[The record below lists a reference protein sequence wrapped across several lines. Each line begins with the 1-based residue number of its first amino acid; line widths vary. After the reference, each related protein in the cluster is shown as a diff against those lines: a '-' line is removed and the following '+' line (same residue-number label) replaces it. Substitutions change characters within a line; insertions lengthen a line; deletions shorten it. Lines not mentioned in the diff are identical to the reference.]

1 VTKIKNLQKDLII
14 FNIVAYSFLAI
25 FSFCCL
31 LPFLL
36 IIAGSVSSERSIV
49 ENGFNLIPGEFS
61 LQAYKTVFIVPES
74 ILRAYGITIFITL
87 VGTAIG
93 LFLSAMTAYVLQK
106 KEFKYRDILAFYFY
120 FTSLFSGGL
129 VPWYILMVRHMNMK
143 NNILSLILPL
153 LFNVFYIIIIRSFIS
168 TIPDSISESAQIDGA
183 GDFKIFIRLVL
194 PLSKP
199 VLAAIGL
206 FIALG
211 YWNDW
216 FNAML
221 FIDRNNMIPLQYYL
235 YKMLSQITMLRSLV
249 GKVPQLAAAVQPPE
263 ESFKMAMTVVTIGPI
278 LLLYPYLQKY
288 FIKGIMIGAVKG

>member
-1 VTKIKNLQKDLII
+1 MTKLKNLKTDFAI

-25 FSFCCL
+25 LSLCCL

-36 IIAGSVSSERSIV
+36 IITGSVTSERSIL
-49 ENGFNLIPGEFS
+49 ENGYSLIPGEFS
-61 LQAYKTVFIVPES
+61 LQAYKTVFVVPES
-74 ILRAYGITIFITL
+74 ILRAYSVTIFIT
-87 VGTAIG
+87 VIGTSAG

-106 KEFKYRDILAFYFY
+106 REFRFRNLFAFYFY

-129 VPWYILMVRHMNMK
+129 VPWYILMVRYLNMK

-168 TIPDSISESAQIDGA
+168 TIPDSISESAKIDGA
-183 GDFKIFIRLVL
+183 DDFRIFTRLVL

-206 FIALG
+206 FIALS

-221 FIDRNNMIPLQYYL
+221 FIDRSNMIPLQYFL

-249 GKVPQLAAAVQPPE
+249 GKVPQLATAVQPPE